1 MKCISSMKQKIED
14 ELLFRFLTEKV
25 TAEESGQVAQWCDE
39 SVENQ
44 RMLEQL
50 YFTLKVSD
58 CLGVMQSV
66 DRDQSWSK
74 LRKRIRQ
81 QALTAKRRLAFQ
93 RLQRVAAVL
102 FLPVV
107 ALTVWLTVQKNEI
120 PIPFIEQ
127 HSNPGMVVSFEL
139 PDGSKVWLNGGSRLR
154 YPGMFKGKYRE
165 VQISG
170 QGYFE
175 IARNAQQPFIVRK
188 DETFSLE
195 VLGTSF
201 NLAAYDDEDIIETTL
216 VEGSLRLKLLQHGEV
231 VQRVMKPNE
240 KVIYAK
246 GTQSESVQVATA
258 VPSEA
263 QTVAPVRMPTRM
275 IPETVKVAKVDP
287 QYDIAWKEQKI
298 LFRNHPMEEVIR
310 TLGRYYNVRFVV
322 KDEKVMD
329 SAITGT
335 FTNEQLPQIME
346 YLMIASGI
354 KYHIIPV
361 SAENEE
367 IKTEIVEIWK

>member
-1 MKCISSMKQKIED
+1 MKQKIED